1 MDRVLA
7 RAGGIARPVPQ
18 VTPAPTG
25 AHVTEAQA
33 AANLAAILG
42 AAPIKRT
49 LVSNG
54 REVR

>member
-42 AAPIKRT
+42 AVPIKRT

-54 REVR
+54 REVG